1 MYAVV
6 GCNNCSM
13 LWLLTDPD
21 SADSATCPR
30 CERTHQTS
38 KLKRLFASE
47 DRSAAKEAR
56 SALLAKKQGDS
67 ETFAD
72 VAHVSELEQR
82 AENAGID
89 DREYLEAAGL
99 DADNI
104 AAAGETT
111 RESASSHDQIVREAV
126 REAGGGNKPTED
138 EIVAYAA
145 DRGVPNK
152 KTSNLLE
159 KLCRVGD
166 ASESRGRYRL
176 L

>member
-38 KLKRLFASE
+38 KLKRFFESD
-47 DRSAAKEAR
+47 DRAAVKEAR
-56 SALLAKKQGDS
+56 AALLAKKQDNS
-67 ETFAD
+67 EAFAEI
-72 VAHVSELEQR
+72 AHISELEKQ
-82 AENAGID
+82 AEQAGID
-89 DREYLEAAGL
+89 DREYLEASGI
-99 DADNI
+99 DADSV
-104 AAAGETT
+104 AAASESTDS
-111 RESASSHDQIVREAV
+111 SASSHDEIVREAV
-126 REAGGGNKPTED
+126 ERAGDDRQPTED
-138 EIVAYAA
+138 EIVAYAT
-145 DRGVPNK
+145 DRGVPEQ
-152 KTSNLLE
+152 KTAKLLE

>member
-6 GCNNCSM
+6 GCTNCSM

-38 KLKRLFASE
+38 KLKRFFESK
-47 DRSAAKEAR
+47 DRSAAREAR

-67 ETFAD
+67 ESFAD
-72 VAHVSELEQR
+72 VAHVSELEEQ
-82 AENAGID
+82 AEDAGID
-89 DREYLEAAGL
+89 DREYLEASGI
-99 DADNI
+99 DADSV

-111 RESASSHDQIVREAV
+111 RESAGSHDEIVREAV
-126 REAGGGNKPTED
+126 REAGDDQPTED
-138 EIVAYAA
+138 KIVAYAA
-145 DRGVPNK
+145 DRGVPEE
-152 KTSNLLE
+152 KTSKLLE
-159 KLCRVGD
+159 KLCRQGD